1 MAENE
6 TSQVTDERSRT
17 TSFTVLLDSEAPR
30 AANDE
35 IVEIPRPSSTTC
47 CDANSIPRV
56 QGIQE
61 KFRSLK
67 RRSSVENFGQ
77 FGFLVPA
84 LALFPQADGVSNLCL
99 ELRNRLFNFFDKKR
113 NDNND
118 AMKTSFSPK
127 LWSLK
132 RTENFPAV
140 NRIREI

>member
-47 CDANSIPRV
+47 CDTNSIPRV

>member
-6 TSQVTDERSRT
+6 TSQVTDERT
-17 TSFTVLLDSEAPR
+17 TSFTVLLDSEAPP

-47 CDANSIPRV
+47 SDANSIPRV

-84 LALFPQADGVSNLCL
+84 LALFPQADGVSNFCL
-99 ELRNRLFNFFDKKR
+99 ELHSRLFNFFDKK
-113 NDNND
+113 
-118 AMKTSFSPK
+118 
-127 LWSLK
+127 K
-132 RTENFPAV
+132 RQ
-140 NRIREI
+140 

>member
-17 TSFTVLLDSEAPR
+17 TSVTVLLDSEAPR
-30 AANDE
+30 ADNDE

-47 CDANSIPRV
+47 CDAHSIPRV

-84 LALFPQADGVSNLCL
+84 LALFPQADGVSNFCL
-99 ELRNRLFNFFDKKR
+99 ELHNRLFNYFEKKKETTIISR
-113 NDNND
+113 
-118 AMKTSFSPK
+118 
-127 LWSLK
+127 WK
-132 RTENFPAV
+132 RVFHQSCGHKSERKIFQ
-140 NRIREI
+140 

>member
-1 MAENE
+1 MQDDTVSSSRRLNGPDGNSFIMAENE

-17 TSFTVLLDSEAPR
+17 TSVTVLLDSEAPR

-47 CDANSIPRV
+47 CDANSIPRG

-84 LALFPQADGVSNLCL
+84 LALFPQADGVSNFCL
-99 ELRNRLFNFFDKKR
+99 ELHNRLFNFFGKKNETTIMR
-113 NDNND
+113 
-118 AMKTSFSPK
+118 
-127 LWSLK
+127 
-132 RTENFPAV
+132 R
-140 NRIREI
+140 